1 MFSFKLC
8 IFPNKNS
15 IAKVAGLIVMF
26 CFYILFNVC
35 KIIVPIVPSGASCIA
50 YSVITL
56 LM

>member
-35 KIIVPIVPSGASCIA
+35 KIVVPIVPSGASCIA